1 MTQETD
7 VFGRLERFYDA
18 VPRPDSLAEEI
29 GELVLFVRKGAGWP
43 FYARPRLHGDTPS
56 AADITAARSR
66 QRELGVPE
74 AFEWVHET
82 TPDLLAI
89 ARSAGLD
96 VLLAPLMVLET
107 AALVPDLPVKDAVI
121 RLLDPH
127 SDDFAADLAASRAV
141 AQLGFGAP
149 HDAESAGGLASAP
162 APSTVPGSGLLSAP
176 GSGPSTAP
184 PAPAPPAPPPVS
196 PLAPAPVSPFAPAPA
211 PASPGTGI
219 AARGPATNGSLVVE
233 PAGTAARDAVP
244 PPTADIVEIT
254 RDRLLAGRG
263 TIAVV
268 DSPELGIL
276 ATGSVQRAGDVVE
289 IAGVATLPSAR
300 RLGYAS
306 QLTATLARD
315 ALLRDARL
323 VFLSA
328 GDDDVARLYS
338 KVGFRRIGTACIAEP
353 AVAAL

>member
-176 GSGPSTAP
+176 GSGPSA
-184 PAPAPPAPPPVS
+184 APPAPPPVS